1 MPDASPSPPND
12 SLTRLLSAV
21 QTRSTVAW
29 EEFVGRYERLVWSV
43 PRRMGYSEAD
53 SADIVQSTWLLV
65 WRHLQHIQHP
75 KALTSWLITTTVREA
90 GRFGRKERQA
100 QARVEGRGR
109 ESLSDEPQLELAD
122 FERLEKIQLVRD
134 AIGGLET
141 RCADL
146 LGAIDLAGQS
156 YQEAAKR
163 LSMPVGS
170 VGPTRIRCLARL
182 REELVRRG
190 LQ

>member
-1 MPDASPSPPND
+1 
-12 SLTRLLSAV
+12 
-21 QTRSTVAW
+21 
-29 EEFVGRYERLVWSV
+29 
-43 PRRMGYSEAD
+43 MGYSEAD